1 MERGAAASA
10 DRGWPVT
17 DVPADADTEAEVLSA
32 CLQFPGDILD
42 GVRELLPAG
51 DSFYDLRHRYIWSAI
66 LLQDDAGDAID
77 AVSVRVRLQAMP
89 KQNGRGVEDVLAEA
103 GGAGYLFELA
113 IRAASSGNTL
123 YHAQRL
129 ADLRLKRRLFA
140 LGDDLRRR
148 ALSPVDSGAG
158 IAEDFRR
165 DLDAAIASGTR
176 QDLVLMQGLMDRVV
190 ADLKRRQFGQS
201 PGLSTGWSR
210 FDAFTG
216 GLMPS
221 DLVILAA
228 RPSMG
233 KTAWATNLILN
244 MAALGQPVGV
254 FSLETDE
261 DGLALRILGTA
272 SGTNTAGLRNKS
284 LSAAAMER
292 VYHDGET
299 AGRLPIVFDFR
310 PDLGI
315 ADLRASA
322 RRMASA
328 HGVRMLVVDYLQ
340 FMRPGKAERREAAF
354 ADISRGLKVV
364 AKELKVPVLVLS
376 QLNRAVEQRGGEK
389 IPQLSDLRESGAI
402 EQDADVVMFL
412 HRPGYY
418 DRAISKGPTSLFI
431 AKFRNG
437 PTGTLN
443 FDLNLTSGKFTETGY
458 DGQPDPEEP
467 TGFRS
472 SGDDTWRQESF

>member
-1 MERGAAASA
+1 L
-10 DRGWPVT
+10 T
-17 DVPADADTEAEVLSA
+17 DVPADVETEAEVLSA
-32 CLQFPGDILD
+32 CLQFPEEILD
-42 GVRELLPAG
+42 VVRELLPAA
-51 DSFYDLRHRYIWSAI
+51 DSFYDLRHRFIWSAI
-66 LLQDDAGDAID
+66 LLQDDAGDAVD

-103 GGAGYLFELA
+103 GDSWYVFELA
-113 IRAASSGNTL
+113 TRASSSGNTMH
-123 YHAQRL
+123 HAQRL
-129 ADLRLKRRLFA
+129 ADLRLKRRLFS

-148 ALSPVDSGAG
+148 ALSPIDAGAG

-165 DLDAAIASGTR
+165 SLDEAIASGTR
-176 QDLVLMQGLMDRVV
+176 QDLVLMQDLMAKAV
-190 ADLKRRQFGQS
+190 ADLKRREFGQS

-216 GLMPS
+216 GLMPT

-244 MAALGQPVGV
+244 MAAQGHPVGV

-261 DGLALRILGTA
+261 DGLALRILGTV

-284 LSAAAMER
+284 LSSQAMDG
-292 VYHDGET
+292 VYRDGET
-299 AGRLPIVFDFR
+299 AGRLPIVYDFR

-315 ADLRASA
+315 SDLRASA

-328 HGVRMLVVDYLQ
+328 HGVKVLVIDYLQ

-364 AKELKVPVLVLS
+364 AKELRVPVLVLS
-376 QLNRAVEQRGGEK
+376 QLNRGVEQRGGEK

-418 DRAISKGPTSLFI
+418 DRDLAKGPTSLII

-467 TGFRS
+467 AGFRS
-472 SGDDTWRQESF
+472 AGDDTWRQESF